1 MSSNL
6 QTSTPDQS
14 TPSHSDTTAPDPS
27 EGTAASVPPSEQ
39 DRQAAVRRLHVLGL
53 PMPVF
58 LALFAVMVIGV
69 YTELLP
75 MNFMSGLAVAM
86 LLGGALMK
94 IGNSIPGFG
103 MFGGGPLLCIMVP
116 ALIAFSGLVPESFV
130 TLTDGF
136 YNDLGF
142 AEVVVCGLIV
152 GSILS
157 MDRSM
162 LLRTGP
168 RYFVP
173 LIGGLLITL
182 SIIGGLGA
190 LLGFGFGETLFFV
203 AGPIM
208 GGGMAAGAVPM
219 SEIYAARSGQD
230 ASSFLAILAPAVMV
244 GNMVCVLMAGGLN
257 GFGKKRPN
265 LFAGFNGKGQ
275 LLRTEDSSSSTKDLT
290 SEKRHS
296 AEQII
301 SMLGIGVVLAAAFFV
316 FGELMGAL
324 VPSLHPYVWI
334 ILGAAALK
342 IFNVLPQSVTDAS
355 ALWYTFISV
364 VWVPAVLV
372 TISAG
377 MIDFG
382 SVIAIVTDARY
393 FVLILATVLVATI
406 MAGVLGMLVR
416 FHFIESSISAG
427 LGMADMGGSGDVAVL
442 SAAERME
449 LMPFLQ
455 ISSRI
460 GGAVTIVVL
469 SIAASFLL

>member
-1 MSSNL
+1 MSEKLHASP
-6 QTSTPDQS
+6 TTDSTR
-14 TPSHSDTTAPDPS
+14 TTEDPTRTLS
-27 EGTAASVPPSEQ
+27 AGGAKGGNGGASVPPE
-39 DRQAAVRRLHVLGL
+39 VRRLHILGV
-53 PMPVF
+53 PWPVF
-58 LALFAVMVIGV
+58 LAMFVVMIAGI

-75 MNFMSGLAVAM
+75 MNIMSGLAVAM
-86 LLGGALMK
+86 LLGGLLMK

-103 MFGGGPLLCIMVP
+103 MFGGGPLLCILVP
-116 ALIAFSGLVPESFV
+116 ALIAFSGLVPESFAE
-130 TLTDGF
+130 LTDGF

-142 AEVVVCGLIV
+142 AELVVCGLIV

-157 MDRSM
+157 MDRTM
-162 LLRTGP
+162 LLKTGP
-168 RYFVP
+168 RFFVP

-182 SIIGGLGA
+182 SLVGGIGA

-219 SEIYAARSGQD
+219 SEIYAARTGQD
-230 ASSFLAILAPAVMV
+230 AASFLAILAPAVMV

-257 GFGKKRPN
+257 GFGKKKPA
-265 LFAGFNGKGQ
+265 LFRGFNGRGQ
-275 LLRTEDSSSSTKDLT
+275 LLRTSTST
-290 SEKRHS
+290 SHS
-296 AEQII
+296 DEEATSGLRADEVI
-301 SMLGIGVVLAAAFFV
+301 SRLGIGVVLAASFFV

-342 IFNVLPQSVTDAS
+342 VFNVLPARVNEAAS
-355 ALWYTFISV
+355 LWYSFISV

-382 SVIAIVTDARY
+382 AVIEIVTDMRY
-393 FVLILATVLVATI
+393 FVLILATVLIATI
-406 MAGVLGMLVR
+406 AAGLLGLLVK

-455 ISSRI
+455 IASRI
-460 GGAVTIVVL
+460 GGAITIITL
-469 SIAASFLL
+469 SIAASLLL